1 MSIDYFS
8 LDGQPKVDK
17 SDWFASISCLSGCL
31 NGTPASYSINIQR
44 ETFLLQSERKNL
56 WSHIMTLPADIASN
70 GVKVLSYVQN
80 LMTPGGTLD
89 TEQET
94 VSKVFCGLKSKND
107 RQLNSSRLNDDV
119 LY

>member
-8 LDGQPKVDK
+8 LEGQPKVDK

-31 NGTPASYSINIQR
+31 NGTPASYSLNVQR

-56 WSHIMTLPADIASN
+56 WSHISTLPADITTN
-70 GVKVLSYVQN
+70 GVKLLSYVQN

-94 VSKVFCGLKSKND
+94 VSKVFHGTKSKSD
-107 RQLNSSRLNDDV
+107 RQLNNNRLNDDV